1 MITTKIID
9 SQHKVDINIL
19 NEPFKLFGQI
29 LVSYNNGKWDYQLKK
44 YSSEKV
50 TEMCFPDENYDYDAM
65 KESTFIGAYDGKK
78 CVGLA
83 ILQPGF
89 FKYLNFPHAKLLV
102 LL

>member
-9 SQHKVDINIL
+9 LQHKVDINIL

-50 TEMCFPDENYDYDAM
+50 TEMCFPDENYDYD
-65 KESTFIGAYDGKK
+65 GKN
-78 CVGLA
+78 CIGLA

-89 FKYLNFPHAKLLV
+89 FKYMYLSDLKVNKNYRGQHVGKS
-102 LL
+102 